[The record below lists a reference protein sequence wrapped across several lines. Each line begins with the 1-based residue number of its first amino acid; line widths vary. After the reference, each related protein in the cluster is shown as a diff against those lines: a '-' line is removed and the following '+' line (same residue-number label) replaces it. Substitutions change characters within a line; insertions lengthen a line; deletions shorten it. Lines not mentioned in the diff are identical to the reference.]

1 MTSHVSGKLI
11 KACVIGDPVAH
22 SRSPLIHGY
31 WLKQHNIPGSYERVQ
46 VKPDDLAAFIKDL
59 ADNGYAGCNVTLPHK
74 EAAVAHIAHFDE
86 RVHRCGALNTIYM
99 EKGELRATTTDGI
112 GFCANVEDHCPGFA
126 FESATVLIY
135 GAGGSARP
143 ITDELLRRGVAKI
156 LITNRTLSRAEEL
169 AAHFGAPVIALK
181 HEDVAEH
188 LSKTHL
194 LINCTSLGMK
204 GEGAIDLDLAL
215 LPKSAVVADIVYVPL
230 VTDFLQRARD
240 LNLRSVPGLG
250 MLLHQAVPGFEKWFG
265 IRPEV
270 TKPLHDLIAR
280 DIDPAFK
287 PLKVIGLTGGIA
299 SGKSEVAKIIASE
312 GIPVLDADKVVHALY
327 EDGTAAAQLKKD
339 FPEAC
344 GGKLVDRAVLSSII
358 SGDPEKLALLE
369 RLIHPLVRAREIAF
383 LAECRARGDKVA
395 VLEIPLLV
403 EADRARDCDH
413 VIAVEAPNHLRR
425 TRALERP
432 GMTEEKLARIMGR
445 QVTDLDRR
453 KKASHVIE
461 NSGSKLAL
469 QAQALHLIRKLRDA

>member
-1 MTSHVSGKLI
+1 MTGKLI

-46 VKPDDLAAFIKDL
+46 VKPNELATFLKDL
-59 ADNGYAGCNVTLPHK
+59 ADNGYVGCNVTLPHK
-74 EAAVAHIAHFDE
+74 ETAVAHISHIDE
-86 RVHRCGALNTIYM
+86 RVHRCGALNTIYI
-99 EKGELRATTTDGI
+99 EKGELRATTTDGT
-112 GFCANVEDHCPGFA
+112 GFCANVMDHCPGFE
-126 FESATVLIY
+126 FQGATVLIY

-143 ITDELLRRGVAKI
+143 ITDEVLRRGVAKV
-156 LITNRTLSRAEEL
+156 LIANRTFSRAEEL
-169 AAHFGAPVIALK
+169 ASHFGSPVLALK
-181 HEDVAEH
+181 HEAVADQ
-188 LSKTHL
+188 LSKTDL

-204 GEGAIDLDLAL
+204 GEGEIDLDLTQ
-215 LPKSAVVADIVYVPL
+215 LPRSAIVADIVYVPL
-230 VTDFLQRARD
+230 VTDFLQRAKD
-240 LNLRSVPGLG
+240 LNLRIVPGLG

-287 PLKVIGLTGGIA
+287 SLKVIGLTGGIA
-299 SGKSEVAKIIASE
+299 SGKSEVAKIIAAE
-312 GIPVLDADKVVHALY
+312 AIPVLDADKAVHELY
-327 EDGTAAAQLKKD
+327 EDGTAAARLKVH

-344 GGKLVDRAVLSSII
+344 SGKKVDRAVLSTII

-369 RLIHPLVRAREIAF
+369 RLVHPLVRERELAF
-383 LAECRARGDKVA
+383 LDACKARGEKLA

-403 EADRARDCDH
+403 EAGRARDCDQ
-413 VIAVEAPNHLRR
+413 VIAVEAPTHLRR

-432 GMTEEKLARIMGR
+432 GMTEEKLMRIMGR

-453 KKASHVIE
+453 KKATHVIE

>member
-31 WLKQHNIPGSYERVQ
+31 WLKQHNIPGSYDRVE
-46 VKPDDLAAFIKDL
+46 VKPNDLAAFIKDL
-59 ADNGYAGCNVTLPHK
+59 ANSGYAGCNVTLPHK
-74 EAAVAHIAHFDE
+74 ETAVSHIAHIDE

-112 GFCANVEDHCPGFA
+112 GFCANVVDHCPGFA
-126 FESATVLIY
+126 FEGATVLIY

-156 LITNRTLSRAEEL
+156 LITNRTFSRAEDL
-169 AAHFGAPVIALK
+169 ATHFGAPVLALT
-181 HEDVAEH
+181 HQACAGQ
-188 LSKTHL
+188 LSKTDL

-204 GEGAIDLDLAL
+204 GEGEIDLDLTL
-215 LPKSAVVADIVYVPL
+215 LPKSAIVADIVYVPL
-230 VTDFLQRARD
+230 ITDFLQRAKD
-240 LNLRSVPGLG
+240 LHLRIVPGLG

-287 PLKVIGLTGGIA
+287 SLKVIGLTGGIA
-299 SGKSEVAKIIASE
+299 SGKSEVAKIIAAE
-312 GIPVLDADKVVHALY
+312 GIPVLDADKAVHELY
-327 EDGTAAAQLKKD
+327 EDGTAAAQLKHD

-344 GGKLVDRAVLSSII
+344 SGQKVDRTVLSSII
-358 SGDPEKLALLE
+358 SGDPEKLARLE
-369 RLIHPLVRAREIAF
+369 RLVHPLVREREMAF
-383 LAECRARGDKVA
+383 LDACKARGEKLA

-403 EADRARDCDH
+403 EAGRARDCDQ
-413 VIAVEAPNHLRR
+413 VIAVEAPTHLRR
-425 TRALERP
+425 TRAMERP
-432 GMTEEKLARIMGR
+432 GMTEEKLMRIMGR

-453 KKASHVIE
+453 KKATHVIE

>member
-1 MTSHVSGKLI
+1 MTGRLI

-22 SRSPLIHGY
+22 SRSPLIHGF
-31 WLKQHNIPGSYERVQ
+31 WLKQHNIPGSYERVE
-46 VKPDDLAAFIKDL
+46 VKPDDLADFIKDL
-59 ADNGYAGCNVTLPHK
+59 ANNGYAGCNVTIPHK
-74 EAAVAHIAHFDE
+74 EAAVAHISHIDE
-86 RVHRCGALNTIYM
+86 RVHRCGALNTIYI
-99 EKGELRATTTDGI
+99 EKGEPHATTTDGI
-112 GFCANVEDHCPGFA
+112 GFCANVQDHCPGFIFQGA
-126 FESATVLIY
+126 NVLIY

-143 ITDELLRRGVAKI
+143 ITDELLRRGVSKI
-156 LITNRTLSRAEEL
+156 AITNRTFARAEEL
-169 AAHFGAPVIALK
+169 AQHFGAPVVAVK
-181 HEDVAEH
+181 HEDVA
-188 LSKTHL
+188 LSLPATDL

-204 GEGAIDLDLAL
+204 GEGEIELDLTR

-230 VTDFLQRARD
+230 VTGFLKRATE
-240 LNLRSVPGLG
+240 LGLRIVPGLG

-270 TKPLHDLIAR
+270 TKPLHDLVAR

-312 GIPVLDADKVVHALY
+312 GLPILDADKVVHELY
-327 EDGTAAAQLKKD
+327 EDGTAAEQLKKQ

-344 GGKLVDRAVLSSII
+344 NGKSVDRAVLSSII
-358 SGDPEKLALLE
+358 SSDPEKLALLE
-369 RLIHPLVRAREIAF
+369 RLIHPLVREREIAF
-383 LAECRARGDKVA
+383 LADCRARGEKLA

-403 EADRARDCDH
+403 EAGRARDCDH
-413 VIAVEAPNHLRR
+413 VIAIEAPTYLRR

-432 GMTEEKLARIMGR
+432 GMTEEKLLRIMAR
-445 QVTDLDRR
+445 QFTDIERR
-453 KKASHVIE
+453 KKATHVIE